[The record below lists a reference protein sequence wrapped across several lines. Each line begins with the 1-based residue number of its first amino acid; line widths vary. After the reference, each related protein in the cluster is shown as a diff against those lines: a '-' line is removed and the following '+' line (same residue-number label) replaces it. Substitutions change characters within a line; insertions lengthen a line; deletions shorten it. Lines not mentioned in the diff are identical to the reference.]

1 MLCPDVAVQFYGPD
15 IGQWR
20 MSEAAVE
27 KPVEQFTEAESGE
40 IYDLMIATGKII
52 QVTSKGVRVF
62 YKVTRFSPEEI
73 LKARKVFP
81 IIDRTDKLDDLLDR
95 LYGRVKSDDD
105 LKREIVE
112 TVYRPIKKE
121 IDEILIDTRSFLV
134 DSVAMA
140 KVRTDLTSVL
150 KSLDGLTLNTLNKV
164 LTDDKSEFKR
174 RIEFA
179 VYSGLIAS
187 VIFGDYKTRRSQ
199 KKIVEDVILMAIL
212 HSVRDRAEEKEI
224 FRNINKKQTTK
235 EYDLDFILQEMLNVG
250 KSQTNIIS
258 EILFVAKE
266 YVEAL
271 NANDNEPILALTNLG
286 GSIQQNTAIAVGAL
300 FTRYSIKD
308 YRGRFKKMTEELKQ
322 LLETTEDKLRVQL
335 ARRMSEDTK
344 IISKL
349 GRFFLE
355 DIAIK
360 QAFKVGFQ
368 RVAALDQ
375 FHSVLEGIDS
385 NCLNYIERLK
395 GLEGEAYR
403 ELEAQT
409 REAVDLIGIISER
422 QSSVMQAADPTVP
435 DEEIWTCILA
445 ENICREV
452 DFLVGYVSGKLLM
465 FGEEC
470 AKIYR
475 MNQKLDLQRNFYAI
489 NESLR
494 RLKPYL
500 VEEKE
505 CLCDLARIAA
515 IAARKLKAGPELRI
529 IKGIPDGP
537 INAIVEPL
545 KVERMLSTLLENALE
560 AVEARKQAQNEQ
572 DPGKSIVHYI
582 NLLMKQ
588 EEGICR
594 IRVQDSGGGIAPE
607 TYDNIFVKRQPIG
620 TMKKGTGLLQMQELL
635 DKIDGASLNVDVKQG
650 VGTTFEISLPVVETA
665 SPDTF
670 PGDDIITALHKRHWD
685 T

>member
-1 MLCPDVAVQFYGPD
+1 
-15 IGQWR
+15 
-20 MSEAAVE
+20 MSEAAVG

-62 YKVTRFSPEEI
+62 YKITRFSPEEI
-73 LKARKVFP
+73 LKARRVFP
-81 IIDRTDKLDDLLDR
+81 VIDRTDKLDNLLDR
-95 LYGRVKSDDD
+95 VYGRAKSDDD
-105 LKREIVE
+105 LKQEIIE

-121 IDEILIDTRSFLV
+121 IDEILIDTRSFLA
-134 DSVAMA
+134 DNVAMA
-140 KVRTDLTSVL
+140 KVRADLTSVI

-164 LTDDKSEFKR
+164 LTDDKSEFRR

-187 VIFGDYKTRRSQ
+187 VIFGDYKIRRSQ

-212 HSVRDRAEEKEI
+212 HSVKDYTEEKKI
-224 FRNINKKQTTK
+224 FRNIKKKQATNNYK
-235 EYDLDFILQEMLNVG
+235 LDFILQEMLKVG
-250 KSQTNIIS
+250 NSQTNIIS
-258 EILFVAKE
+258 EILFVAQK
-266 YVEAL
+266 YTAAL
-271 NANDNEPILALTNLG
+271 NANDNEPIQALTKLE
-286 GSIQQNTAIAVGAL
+286 SFIQENTAIAVGAL
-300 FTRYSIKD
+300 FTKYSIKE

-322 LLETTEDKLRVQL
+322 PLTMAENKLRGQL
-335 ARRMSEDTK
+335 ARRMSRDTE
-344 IISKL
+344 IINKL
-349 GRFFLE
+349 AQFFLE

-360 QAFKVGFQ
+360 QAFKAGFQ
-368 RVAALDQ
+368 RVATLDE

-422 QSSVMQAADPTVP
+422 QSSVMRAADPTVP

-505 CLCDLARIAA
+505 CLCDLTRIAA
-515 IAARKLKAGPELRI
+515 IAARKLKTGLELRI

-537 INAIVEPL
+537 INAIMEPL

-560 AVEARKQAQNEQ
+560 AVKARKQAQNEQ
-572 DPGKSIVHYI
+572 DPGKGMIHYI
-582 NLLMKQ
+582 NLLMKK
-588 EEGICR
+588 ERGICR

-607 TYDNIFVKRQPIG
+607 TYDSIFVKRQPIG
-620 TMKKGTGLLQMQELL
+620 PMKKGTGLLQMQDLL
-635 DKIDGASLNVDVKQG
+635 DKIDGASLNVDIRQG